1 MQNYLIKNISLV
13 NEGKTRV
20 ADLLIQNGRIEKI
33 ADQISPAFAVTE
45 INGEGKY
52 LLPGVIDDQVHFRE
66 PGLTHKATIYTEA
79 RAAVAGGVTSFM
91 EMPNTLPPAFTQE
104 LLEQKYA
111 IGARSSLAN
120 YSFYMGTSNDNAEEA
135 LRTNDKKKDVCGI
148 KIFMGS
154 STGNLLVD
162 NYLTLDRLFRDS
174 EVLIATHCEDEKII
188 RQNLERIKKE
198 NRELTAADHPL
209 IRDEEACF
217 ESSLTAIQF
226 AKKYGSRLHVF
237 HLSTEKEMQLFS
249 NLLPLEE
256 KRITTE
262 VCVHHLH
269 FSSDDY
275 ATLGNRIKCNP
286 AIKAPHNRE
295 ALWKALL
302 DDRLDLIATDHA
314 PHTLE
319 EKGLVRNADGSLSPI
334 GGDGAHAGSGR
345 SGGGSGAH
353 AAGGSAYERAH
364 AGLPL
369 VQHSLLLM
377 LHYVKEGRIS
387 LEKVVEKMSH
397 AVATCFRIEERG
409 YIREGYFAD
418 LVIVDMG
425 QPSTVLGPS
434 GGHPSAAVRV
444 HRSTAEEQGLP
455 QARPGNILYKC
466 GWSPLEGFN
475 FPASV
480 THTFVNGHLVYGKEG
495 FDESQWGRRLSFTP

>member
-1 MQNYLIKNISLV
+1 VS
-13 NEGKTRV
+13 
-20 ADLLIQNGRIEKI
+20 
-33 ADQISPAFAVTE
+33 
-45 INGEGKY
+45 
-52 LLPGVIDDQVHFRE
+52 

-111 IGARSSLAN
+111 IAAHSSLAN
-120 YSFYMGTSNDNAEEA
+120 YSFYMGTSNENADEA
-135 LRTNDKKKDVCGI
+135 LKTNDKRKQVCGI

-174 EVLIATHCEDEKII
+174 GVLIATHCEDEKII
-188 RQNLERIKKE
+188 RENLERLKAQ
-198 NRELTAADHPL
+198 NRELQPADHPL
-209 IRDEEACF
+209 IRDEAACF

-237 HLSTEKEMQLFS
+237 HLTTEKEMQLFS

-256 KRITTE
+256 KRITAE

-275 ATLGNRIKCNP
+275 AALGNRIKCNP

-314 PHTLE
+314 PHTLA
-319 EKGLVRNADGSLSPI
+319 EKGYIRNADGSLSPLLPETDP
-334 GGDGAHAGSGR
+334 GGR
-345 SGGGSGAH
+345 GGSP
-353 AAGGSAYERAH
+353 YERAQ

-369 VQHSLLLM
+369 VQHGLPLM
-377 LHYVKEGRIS
+377 LYYVKEGKIS
-387 LEKVVEKMSH
+387 LEKLVQKMSH
-397 AVATCFRIEERG
+397 AVAKCFRIEERG
-409 YIREGYFAD
+409 FIREGYFAD
-418 LVIVDMG
+418 LVIVDLHR
-425 QPSTVLGPS
+425 PATV
-434 GGHPSAAVRV
+434 
-444 HRSTAEEQGLP
+444 TA
-455 QARPGNILYKC
+455 GNVLYKC
-466 GWSPLEGFN
+466 GWSPLEGVN
-475 FPASV
+475 LPSSV
-480 THTFVNGHLVYGKEG
+480 THTFVNGRLVYGNGG
-495 FDESQWGRRLSFTP
+495 FDESQWGQRLSFDL